1 MSKLS
6 AFFKRRKTTANSMEE
21 TGKEGTRTENELELN
36 YSKIQIHDAYQREKY
51 IKNSLE
57 EINEVSAQID
67 NLNMEY
73 SVVTSY
79 LLDIEE
85 IEALPKE
92 EKDEVLECA
101 NIIERYESERTNY
114 QGRKGVISEKDFLAM
129 EKIEDLMPEAYEKL
143 KAAEEMKGK
152 IKQDLSKLE
161 NEKMAYEL
169 RRQELKTALVN
180 YKTMTA
186 ITMGAFVVLMLIL
199 FTFQMTMNMEV
210 IVGYIV
216 SVAAAA
222 LVLTVVFMKYTDSN
236 LEIKQVEKGI
246 NKLILLQNRVK
257 IRYVNN
263 AQLLDYL
270 CMKYGV
276 KSGKEL
282 KQLWKMYEEEQ
293 EIRKKYEQATTTL
306 DITRRELFR
315 ILKRYQLT
323 DPHIWLRQTKALV
336 NPKEMVEIRHE
347 LITRRQSL
355 RKQLEYNQTIAE
367 QRKEEL
373 KAMANKYPEYA
384 KQILNLVNEY
394 EKHR

>member
-1 MSKLS
+1 M
-6 AFFKRRKTTANSMEE
+6 TANSMEE
-21 TGKEGTRTENELELN
+21 TGKEGTQTENELELN

>member
-21 TGKEGTRTENELELN
+21 TGKEGTQTENELELN

>member
-1 MSKLS
+1 
-6 AFFKRRKTTANSMEE
+6 MEE
-21 TGKEGTRTENELELN
+21 TGKEGTQTENELELN